1 MKGKV
6 GGLER
11 AHVREDAQGAA
22 VREGWRAGGGKGK
35 R

>member
-11 AHVREDAQGAA
+11 AHVRKDAQGAE
-22 VREGWRAGGGKGK
+22 VHDGWSAGGGKGK